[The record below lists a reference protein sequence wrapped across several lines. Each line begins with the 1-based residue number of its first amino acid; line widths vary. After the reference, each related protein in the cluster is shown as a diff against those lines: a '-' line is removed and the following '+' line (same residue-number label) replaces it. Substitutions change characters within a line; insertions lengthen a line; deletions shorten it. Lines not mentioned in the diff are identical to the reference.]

1 MTAGPVFELTRELV
15 RRPSI
20 TPEDAGC
27 QALMAERLERIGF
40 HVEQLRYGEVDNF
53 WARRGDA
60 GPLLCF
66 AGHTDVVPTGPLDA
80 WTHPPFDAEVA
91 GGQLWG
97 RGTADMKASLAAMI
111 VACEEFLASHIEPA
125 GSIAF
130 LITSDEE
137 GPAQDGTKKVIETLE
152 ARGEKIDWCLVGEP
166 SSKNRLGD
174 MLRIGRRGSL
184 SCDLL
189 VHGIQG
195 HVAYPEKARNPLH
208 ELTPFLQELVGIE
221 WDAGNESFPP
231 TSLQLTN
238 LHSGTGFRNVIPGSA
253 ELKFNI
259 RYSTE
264 QTMEGLQARITA
276 LLERHGLDYE
286 VRWRD
291 AGRPFLT
298 SPGPFLDAVCETV
311 REIAGVEP
319 ELSTG
324 GGTSDGRFIAPTGA
338 AVVELGPV
346 NASIHKIDEHVRVDD
361 LEPLK
366 DLYLGLMR
374 RLLVP

>member
-1 MTAGPVFELTRELV
+1 MSREAVLELARELV
-15 RRPSI
+15 RRPSV

-27 QALMAERLERIGF
+27 QALLAERLERIGF
-40 HVEQLRYGEVDNF
+40 HVEHLPFGEVHNF
-53 WARRGDA
+53 WARRGHA
-60 GPLLCF
+60 GPVLCF

-80 WTHPPFDAEVA
+80 WTHPPYDAEVRD
-91 GGQLWG
+91 GQLWG
-97 RGTADMKASLAAMI
+97 RGAADMKASLAAMV
-111 VACEEFLASHIEPA
+111 VAAEEFLAAHPDHA

-137 GPAQDGTKKVIETLE
+137 GPAQDGTEKVIETLE

-166 SSKNRLGD
+166 SSRTRLGD

-184 SCDLL
+184 SCDLV

-195 HVAYPEKARNPLH
+195 HVAYPEKALNPLH
-208 ELTPFLQELVGIE
+208 KLAPFISELVALE
-221 WDAGNESFPP
+221 WDAGNEAFPA

-264 QTMEGLQARITA
+264 QTMDSLKAGIVA

-286 VRWRD
+286 ASWRD

-298 SPGPFLDAVCETV
+298 PRGRFLEAV
-311 REIAGVEP
+311 REVVRDVAGVDP

-366 DLYLGLMR
+366 DLYLGILR
-374 RLLVP
+374 RLL

>member
-1 MTAGPVFELTRELV
+1 LSQVFELTKLLV
-15 RRPSI
+15 ERASI

-27 QALMAERLERIGF
+27 QALLIDRLAPLGFRIERMRF
-40 HVEQLRYGEVDNF
+40 GEVENF
-53 WARRGDA
+53 WARYGER

-66 AGHTDVVPTGPLDA
+66 AGHTDVVPSGAHEA
-80 WTHPPFDAEVA
+80 WSSPPFEPVERD
-91 GGQLWG
+91 GFLWG
-97 RGTADMKASLAAMI
+97 RGTADMKAGLAAMV
-111 VACEEFLASHIEPA
+111 VACEEYLGSGAEPA

-130 LITSDEE
+130 LITADEE
-137 GPAQDGTKKVIETLE
+137 GPADDGTRAVIEVLE

-166 SSKNRLGD
+166 SSRERLGD
-174 MLRIGRRGSL
+174 MLRVGRRGSL
-184 SCDLL
+184 SCDL
-189 VHGIQG
+189 VVSGIQG
-195 HVAYPEKARNPLH
+195 HVAYPELAANPLH
-208 ELTPFLQELVGIE
+208 KLAPLLAELVSIE
-221 WDAGNESFPP
+221 WDAGNDAFPP

-238 LHSGTGFRNVIPGSA
+238 LHAGTGFRNVTPGSA

-264 QTMEGLQARITA
+264 QTMEGLKTKLHA
-276 LLERHGLDYE
+276 LLDRHGLDYQ
-286 VRWRD
+286 VSWRD

-298 SPGPFLDAVCETV
+298 PHGDFLEAV
-311 REIAGVEP
+311 REVVREVTGVEP

-346 NASIHKIDEHVRVDD
+346 NASIHKVDEHVRIAD

-366 DLYLGLMR
+366 NLYL
-374 RLLVP
+374 RLLQRLL

>member
-1 MTAGPVFELTRELV
+1 MSQVLVFTKELV
-15 RRPSI
+15 AKPSI
-20 TPEDAGC
+20 TPDDADC
-27 QALMAERLERIGF
+27 QELMIRRLEPLGFRI
-40 HVEQLRYGEVDNF
+40 ERMRIGEVDNF
-53 WARRGDA
+53 WARLGTG

-66 AGHTDVVPTGPLDA
+66 AGHTDVVPTGRVES
-80 WTHPPFDAEVA
+80 WRSQPFVPTERD
-91 GGQLWG
+91 GQLWG
-97 RGTADMKASLAAMI
+97 RGTADMKASLAAMV
-111 VACEEFLASHIEPA
+111 VACEEFLAGNPAPA

-130 LITSDEE
+130 LVTSDEE
-137 GPAQDGTKKVIETLE
+137 GPAKDGTKAVIERLE

-166 SSKNRLGD
+166 SSRERLGD

-184 SCDLL
+184 SGDL
-189 VHGIQG
+189 VVNGVQG
-195 HVAYPEKARNPLH
+195 HVAYPESAVNPLH
-208 ELTPFLQELVGIE
+208 RLAPVLAELVTLE

-231 TSLQLTN
+231 TSFQLTN

-264 QTMEGLQARITA
+264 QTFEGLQARIHEV
-276 LLERHGLDYE
+276 LDRHRLDYTIA
-286 VRWRD
+286 WRD

-298 SPGPFLDAVCETV
+298 RGGPFLEAVRAVV
-311 REIAGVEP
+311 REIAGVDP

-338 AVVELGPV
+338 DVVELGPI
-346 NASIHKIDEHVRVDD
+346 NASIHKIDEHVRIAD

-366 DLYLGLMR
+366 DLYLGLLR
-374 RLLVP
+374 RLL

>member
-1 MTAGPVFELTRELV
+1 VERA
-15 RRPSI
+15 SI
-20 TPEDAGC
+20 TPDDAGC
-27 QALMAERLERIGF
+27 QALMSARLEEIGF
-40 HVEQLRYGEVDNF
+40 RVERMRVGEVDNF
-53 WARRGDA
+53 WARRGDG

-66 AGHTDVVPTGPLDA
+66 AGHTDVVPTGPVEA
-80 WTHPPFDAEVA
+80 WTSEPFVPTERD
-91 GGQLWG
+91 GCLWG
-97 RGTADMKASLAAMI
+97 RGAADMKAGLAAMV
-111 VACEEFLASHIEPA
+111 VACEEFLAANPDPA

-137 GPAQDGTKKVIETLE
+137 GPAKDGTKAVIDVLE

-166 SSKNRLGD
+166 SSRERLGD

-184 SCDLL
+184 SGDL
-189 VHGIQG
+189 VVDGVQG
-195 HVAYPEKARNPLH
+195 HVAYPESADNPLH
-208 ELTPFLQELVGIE
+208 RLAPVMAELVSLE

-231 TSLQLTN
+231 TSFQLTN

-264 QTMEGLQARITA
+264 QTMETLQARIHEI
-276 LLERHGLDYE
+276 LDRHGLDY
-286 VRWRD
+286 RIAWRD

-298 SPGPFLDAVCETV
+298 PPGPFLEAV
-311 REIAGVEP
+311 REVVRDVAGVDP

-346 NASIHKIDEHVRVDD
+346 NASIHKIDEHVRIAD

-366 DLYLGLMR
+366 DLYLGLLR
-374 RLLVP
+374 RLL

>member
-1 MTAGPVFELTRELV
+1 MSQVLELTKALV
-15 RRPSI
+15 ARPSI
-20 TPEDAGC
+20 TPDDADC
-27 QALMAERLERIGF
+27 QELMIRRLEPLGFRIERMR
-40 HVEQLRYGEVDNF
+40 VGEVDNF
-53 WARRGDA
+53 WARLGSE

-66 AGHTDVVPTGPLDA
+66 AGHTDVVPTGPVET
-80 WTHPPFDAEVA
+80 WRSQPFVPTERD
-91 GGQLWG
+91 GQLWG
-97 RGTADMKASLAAMI
+97 RGTADMKASLAAMV
-111 VACEEFLASHIEPA
+111 VACEEYLAGNPAPA

-137 GPAQDGTKKVIETLE
+137 GPAKDGTRAVIERLE

-166 SSKNRLGD
+166 SSRERLGD

-184 SCDLL
+184 SGDLV
-189 VHGIQG
+189 VHGVQG
-195 HVAYPEKARNPLH
+195 HVAYPESAVNPLH
-208 ELTPFLQELVGIE
+208 KLAPVLAELVTLE

-231 TSLQLTN
+231 TSFQLTN
-238 LHSGTGFRNVIPGSA
+238 LHSGTGFRNVTPGSA

-264 QTMEGLQARITA
+264 QTFEGLQARIHEV
-276 LLERHGLDYE
+276 LDRHGLDYTIA
-286 VRWRD
+286 WRD

-298 SPGPFLDAVCETV
+298 RGGPFLEAVRAVV
-311 REIAGVEP
+311 REIAGVDP

-338 AVVELGPV
+338 HVVELGPL
-346 NASIHKIDEHVRVDD
+346 NASIHKIDEHVRIAD

-366 DLYLGLMR
+366 DLYLGILR
-374 RLLVP
+374 RLL

>member
-1 MTAGPVFELTRELV
+1 LSQVLDLAKSLV
-15 RRPSI
+15 ERASI

-27 QALMAERLERIGF
+27 QALMIERLEAAGF
-40 HVEQLRYGEVDNF
+40 TVERMRFGAVDNF
-53 WARRGDA
+53 WARRGDQ

-66 AGHTDVVPTGPLDA
+66 AGHTDVVPTGPAEA
-80 WTHPPFDAEVA
+80 WRSAPFVPTERD
-91 GGQLWG
+91 GCLWG
-97 RGTADMKASLAAMI
+97 RGTADMKASLAAMV
-111 VACEEFLASHIEPA
+111 VAVEEFLATHPAPA

-130 LITSDEE
+130 LVTSDEE
-137 GPAQDGTKKVIETLE
+137 GPAQDGTKAVIEALE

-166 SSKNRLGD
+166 SSRERLGD

-184 SCDLL
+184 SGDL
-189 VHGIQG
+189 VVSGVQG
-195 HVAYPEKARNPLH
+195 HVAYPETAVNPLH
-208 ELTPFLQELVGIE
+208 KLAPVLTELVSLE
-221 WDAGNESFPP
+221 WDPGNEAFPP
-231 TSLQLTN
+231 TSFQLTN

-264 QTMEGLQARITA
+264 QTMEGLQARIH
-276 LLERHGLDYE
+276 EIMDRHGLDY
-286 VRWRD
+286 RIAWRD

-298 SPGPFLDAVCETV
+298 PPGQFLEAV
-311 REIAGVEP
+311 REVVREVAGVDP

-338 AVVELGPV
+338 AVVELGPL
-346 NASIHKIDEHVRVDD
+346 NASIHKIDEHVRIAD

-366 DLYLGLMR
+366 DLYLGILR
-374 RLLVP
+374 RLL

>member
-1 MTAGPVFELTRELV
+1 VSRDAVLELARELV
-15 RRPSI
+15 RRPSV

-27 QALMAERLERIGF
+27 QVLLAERLERIGF
-40 HVEQLRYGEVDNF
+40 HVEHLRFGEVHNF
-53 WARRGDA
+53 WARRGHA
-60 GPLLCF
+60 GPVLCF

-80 WTHPPFDAEVA
+80 WTHPPYDAEVRD
-91 GGQLWG
+91 GQLWG
-97 RGTADMKASLAAMI
+97 RGTADMKASLAAMVI
-111 VACEEFLASHIEPA
+111 AAEEFLATHPDHA

-137 GPAQDGTKKVIETLE
+137 GPAQDGTLKVIETLE

-166 SSKNRLGD
+166 SSKARLRD

-184 SCDLL
+184 SCDLV

-195 HVAYPEKARNPLH
+195 HVAYPEKALNPLH
-208 ELTPFLQELVGIE
+208 KLAPFITELVTLE
-221 WDAGNESFPP
+221 WDAGNEAFPA

-264 QTMEGLQARITA
+264 QTMESLKAGIIA
-276 LLERHGLDYE
+276 LLERHGIDYE
-286 VRWRD
+286 ASWRD

-298 SPGPFLDAVCETV
+298 RQGRFLEAV
-311 REIAGVEP
+311 REVVREVAGVDP

-366 DLYLGLMR
+366 DLYLGILR
-374 RLLVP
+374 RLL

>member
-1 MTAGPVFELTRELV
+1 LSQVLELTKALV
-15 RRPSI
+15 ARASI

-27 QALMAERLERIGF
+27 QELMIGRLEAIGF
-40 HVEQLRYGEVDNF
+40 RVERMRFGEVDNF
-53 WARRGDA
+53 WARRGTG

-66 AGHTDVVPTGPLDA
+66 AGHTDVVPTGPAEA
-80 WTHPPFDAEVA
+80 WRSAPFEPTERD
-91 GGQLWG
+91 GCLWG
-97 RGTADMKASLAAMI
+97 RGTADMKASLAAMV
-111 VACEEFLASHIEPA
+111 VACEEYIAARPEPS

-130 LITSDEE
+130 LVTSDEE
-137 GPAQDGTKKVIETLE
+137 GPAQDGTKAVIEALE

-166 SSKNRLGD
+166 SSRARLGD

-184 SCDLL
+184 SGDL
-189 VHGIQG
+189 VVSGVQG
-195 HVAYPEKARNPLH
+195 HVAYPESAVNPLH
-208 ELTPFLQELVGIE
+208 KLAPVLAELVSLE
-221 WDAGNESFPP
+221 WDPGNEAFPP
-231 TSLQLTN
+231 TSFQLTN

-264 QTMEGLQARITA
+264 QTMEGLQARIHE
-276 LLERHGLDYE
+276 LMDRHGLDY
-286 VRWRD
+286 RIAWRD

-298 SPGPFLDAVCETV
+298 RKCRFLEAV
-311 REIAGVEP
+311 REVVREVAGVDP

-346 NASIHKIDEHVRVDD
+346 NASIHKIDEHVRIAD

-366 DLYLGLMR
+366 DLYLGILR
-374 RLLVP
+374 RLL

>member
-1 MTAGPVFELTRELV
+1 MRQGQVLELSRELV
-15 RRPSI
+15 RRPSV

-40 HVEQLRYGEVDNF
+40 HVEHQRYGDVENF
-53 WARRGDA
+53 WARRGHA
-60 GPLLCF
+60 GPVLCF

-80 WTHPPFDAEVA
+80 WTHPPFEAEVTD
-91 GGQLWG
+91 GLLWG
-97 RGTADMKASLAAMI
+97 RGAADMKASLAAML
-111 VACEEFLASHIEPA
+111 VACEEFLAAHPEPR

-137 GPAQDGTKKVIETLE
+137 GPAQDGTKKVIEVLE

-166 SSKNRLGD
+166 SSKERLGD

-208 ELTPFLQELVGIE
+208 QLTPFLQELIGIE

-253 ELKFNI
+253 ELKFNL

-264 QTMEGLQARITA
+264 QTMEGLQARITE
-276 LLERHGLDYE
+276 LLGRHGLDYD
-286 VRWRD
+286 VSWRD

-298 SPGPFLDAVCETV
+298 RPGPFLSAVQEVV
-311 REIAGVEP
+311 RDIAGIDP

-338 AVVELGPV
+338 AVVELGPI

-366 DLYLGLMR
+366 DLYLGVMR
-374 RLLVP
+374 RLLA

>member
-1 MTAGPVFELTRELV
+1 MSRGAVLELARELV
-15 RRPSI
+15 RRPSV
-20 TPEDAGC
+20 TPDDAGC
-27 QALMAERLERIGF
+27 QALLAERLAGIGF
-40 HVEQLRYGEVDNF
+40 RVEHLRFGDVHNF

-60 GPLLCF
+60 GPVLCF
-66 AGHTDVVPTGPLDA
+66 AGHTDVVPTGPLDD
-80 WTHPPFDAEVA
+80 WTHPPFAAEIA
-91 GGQLWG
+91 DGQLWG
-97 RGTADMKASLAAMI
+97 RGAADMKAGLAAMI
-111 VACEEFLASHIEPA
+111 VATEEFLAARPDHA

-137 GPAQDGTKKVIETLE
+137 GPAQDGTVKVIETLE

-166 SSKNRLGD
+166 SSKTRLGD

-184 SCDLL
+184 SCDL
-189 VHGIQG
+189 VVRGIQG
-195 HVAYPEKARNPLH
+195 HVAYPEKALNPLH
-208 ELTPFLQELVGIE
+208 QLAPFMAELVELE
-221 WDAGNESFPP
+221 WDAGNEAFPP

-253 ELKFNI
+253 EFKFNI

-264 QTMEGLQARITA
+264 QTMDSLKARIIA

-286 VRWRD
+286 VSWRD

-298 SPGPFLDAVCETV
+298 PPGRFLESVRDVV
-311 REIAGVEP
+311 REVAGLDP

-366 DLYLGLMR
+366 DLYLGILR
-374 RLLVP
+374 RLL